1 MSRFLSA
8 YYILN
13 TAVIAT
19 YPLFSLW
26 AQHEYPRAAPVL
38 VGWEKQAVSTLGIM
52 AAVKFFRKANI
63 DSFVSDILMFTKSA
77 ILLLSWMMDQR
88 IFSWYCVMYA
98 MLFVYVRKPEYRGP
112 SKIEW
117 LNPASLKRLVLEPK
131 DDDKKVSWLVEFY
144 ASWSPPC
151 VNLEPTFAGLSCKYT
166 SPELKF
172 AKFDVTRWPKT
183 GQDFGIDVSGT
194 SKQLPTLIMF
204 EKGVETVRVPHVYK
218 DGRIARARLRQSDL
232 EASFSLPS
240 RRKKSQLKAAFVQK
254 D

>member
-1 MSRFLSA
+1 MILHVLDCPTVSKCERALRNLPEGSTTNRTLIPTQRHCNNVTLLSA

-38 VGWEKQAVSTLGIM
+38 VGWGKQAVSTLGIM
-52 AAVKFFRKANI
+52 AAVVLRKANI

-88 IFSWYCVMYA
+88 IFSWYCVMHA
-98 MLFVYVRKPEYRGP
+98 MLFLHVRKPEHRGP

-144 ASWSPPC
+144 ASWSLPC
-151 VNLEPTFAGLSCKYT
+151 VNLEPTFAGLS
-166 SPELKF
+166 
-172 AKFDVTRWPKT
+172 
-183 GQDFGIDVSGT
+183 VS
-194 SKQLPTLIMF
+194 I
-204 EKGVETVRVPHVYK
+204 
-218 DGRIARARLRQSDL
+218 RLQS
-232 EASFSLPS
+232 
-240 RRKKSQLKAAFVQK
+240 
-254 D
+254 

>member
-117 LNPASLKRLVLEPK
+117 LNLP
-131 DDDKKVSWLVEFY
+131 VSYEERAHTWTLLDNH
-144 ASWSPPC
+144 STC
-151 VNLEPTFAGLSCKYT
+151 KIILLS
-166 SPELKF
+166 
-172 AKFDVTRWPKT
+172 
-183 GQDFGIDVSGT
+183 
-194 SKQLPTLIMF
+194 
-204 EKGVETVRVPHVYK
+204 
-218 DGRIARARLRQSDL
+218 
-232 EASFSLPS
+232 
-240 RRKKSQLKAAFVQK
+240 
-254 D
+254 